1 MTKHLYGLAAT
12 VTLLAA
18 SPLDAQDAPASTV
31 IENVTVLPMDRE
43 RSLPNHSVVVRGR
56 RIVAL
61 GPSAQTTA
69 PEGAVRIDGRGKFLM
84 PGLAEMHGHFLGA
97 QAVQQLGEAF
107 ADRFLF
113 LNVACGI
120 TTVRGM
126 LGGPRDLRVREELAR
141 GARVG
146 PQVLVAGP
154 SLNGNSVPTLEAAW
168 RVVTEQR
175 AAGYDLLKI
184 HPGIPLP
191 AFDAAVETAR
201 REGIPFA
208 GHIPADVGLV
218 HALRAGIRSV
228 EHLDGFVEALQKK
241 GATLPANTGFFGFAV
256 LETVDEARLPGLI
269 QVAKAAG
276 AWHTPTQVLVEN
288 LFSDTSPEE
297 LAQRPELR
305 YVTPQMR
312 QQWDKAVR
320 DNRTQPGYAPEKAR
334 RFVALRRRLIQAL
347 HASGT
352 GLLLGADAPQI
363 YNVPGFATLR
373 ELEALVA
380 AGLRPY
386 DALVAGTRNPAA
398 AVGRPE
404 AFGTVAIG
412 RRADLL
418 LLDADPLADIKNVW
432 RRAGVMV
439 AGRYFASAEIEE
451 RLKGFAAETP

>member
-1 MTKHLYGLAAT
+1 MTKHLYGLTAAA
-12 VTLLAA
+12 LLAA
-18 SPLDAQDAPASTV
+18 GPLLAQDAPGATV
-31 IENVTVLPMDRE
+31 IENVTVLPMDSE
-43 RSLPNHSVVVRGR
+43 RSLPNHSVVVHGR
-56 RIVAL
+56 RIIAL
-61 GPSAQTTA
+61 GPSPQKA
-69 PEGAVRIDGRGKFLM
+69 PSGAARIDGRGKYLL

-126 LGGPRDLRVREELAR
+126 LGGPRDLRVREEIAR
-141 GARVG
+141 GARLG
-146 PQVLVAGP
+146 PQILVAGP
-154 SLNGNSVPTLEAAW
+154 SLNGNSIPTLDAAW

-175 AAGYDLLKI
+175 AAGYDHLKI
-184 HPGIPLP
+184 HPGIPRP
-191 AFDAAVETAR
+191 SFDAAVETAK

-208 GHIPADVGLV
+208 GHIPADVGLL
-218 HALRAGIRSV
+218 HALRSGIRSV
-228 EHLDGFVEALQKK
+228 EHLDGFVEALQKD
-241 GATLPANTGFFGFAV
+241 GAPLPANTGFFGFVV
-256 LETVDEARLPGLI
+256 LDTVDEAKLPALI
-269 QVAKAAG
+269 KDAKSAG
-276 AWHTPTQVLVEN
+276 AWHTPTQVLIEN
-288 LFSDTSPEE
+288 LFSDAAPEE

-320 DNRTQPGYAPEKAR
+320 DNRAQLGYSALKAR

-347 HASGT
+347 QASGT

-373 ELEALVA
+373 ELLALVA

-398 AVGRPE
+398 AVGRPDGFLCDVFE
-404 AFGTVAIG
+404 RVGQRLVASV
-412 RRADLL
+412 RSR
-418 LLDADPLADIKNVW
+418 
-432 RRAGVMV
+432 
-439 AGRYFASAEIEE
+439 
-451 RLKGFAAETP
+451 TP